1 MYGDELI
8 KAFAKNLGLEL
19 ELDDSGSCTFASD
32 DFTITFT
39 DLRELESIA
48 LTADI
53 GLPPPEKLEKL
64 YKFMLE
70 ANYLFNATSGATL
83 SINADSGHVAL
94 CSIFAYRGADADVF
108 AHAVERFVNTC
119 ESWSKIVAQYRYGVE
134 TSQNE
139 PEVNS
144 QQEEF
149 MVRV

>member
-19 ELDDSGSCTFASD
+19 ELDDSGSCTFSSD

-39 DLRELESIA
+39 DLRGLESIA

-53 GLPPPEKLEKL
+53 GLPPPEKLENL

-83 SINADSGHVAL
+83 AINAGSGHVAL
-94 CSIFAYRGADADVF
+94 CSIFTYRGADADVF

-119 ESWSKIVAQYRYGVE
+119 ESWSKIVAQYRYRVE
-134 TSQNE
+134 TSQDE
-139 PEVNS
+139 PEMNLL
-144 QQEEF
+144 QQEF
-149 MVRV
+149 LLRA